1 MSPTQ
6 PLGPPRCWWL
16 PNGLGARLRLGPR
29 ATHSQRPDRH
39 PAWEG
44 LVRARFLVPPGC
56 CCSWPRV
63 VGRGGAHV
71 EASKNDPQPVGL
83 AKPALAGMIA
93 LPAVQAANPFGAIA
107 QLGERLHGMQEVV
120 GSSPISST
128 SKSTPPRRAACFFVY
143 SLFLV
148 VLLDQPSNAG
158 GWGSPA
164 FMRRPLIFLTF
175 SVMGSRG
182 SRLL

>member
-6 PLGPPRCWWL
+6 LLGPPRCWWL
-16 PNGLGARLRLGPR
+16 PNGLGARLRFGPR

-39 PAWEG
+39 PAWED

-63 VGRGGAHV
+63 GGRGSAHV
-71 EASKNDPQPVGL
+71 EASKKQTSARWFGEACACGYDC
-83 AKPALAGMIA
+83 
-93 LPAVQAANPFGAIA
+93 LPAVQAANPLGAIA

-128 SKSTPPRRAACFFVY
+128 LKSTPPRRAACFFVY
-143 SLFLV
+143 SLFFV
-148 VLLDQPSNAG
+148 VLPDQPSTAG

-164 FMRRPLIFLTF
+164 FIRRSLIFLTF
-175 SVMGSRG
+175 SVIGSRG